1 MVEKFNRNVAKSVDE
16 DVAERSFLVSD
27 DRIFLKF
34 HLEDGRIIAS
44 TREFI
49 KPPNFSYDKTSQ
61 LQYSPDMSNS
71 FQVRLVPINEKEMR
85 CRKCH
90 GQLITIEC

>member
-1 MVEKFNRNVAKSVDE
+1 MVEKFNRNPGKAVRD

-27 DRIFLKF
+27 DRILLKF
-34 HLEDGRIIAS
+34 HLETGRIVAS

-61 LQYSPDMSNS
+61 LQYNPDMSNS
-71 FQVRLVPINEKEMR
+71 FQVNKILFIF
-85 CRKCH
+85 
-90 GQLITIEC
+90 